1 MNEKT
6 YIYSIARTPIGSFN
20 GSLKSITAPRLGAV
34 VIKSILEKSNISNDE
49 VDEVIMGNVLSTGVG
64 QAPARQASIYAGLSY
79 STNCMTVN
87 KVCGSG
93 LKSIMLADQSIRLGD
108 SKVIIAGG
116 MENMSQAPHYLLNSR
131 LGVTYGD
138 AKFKDSIINDGL
150 YDPYNEILMG
160 GCAEIL
166 NDEEKITR
174 EVQDNFAINS
184 YKRSNLA
191 IKNGFFK
198 NEITPVEVKSKKGS
212 TLVEIDEEPLK
223 FNEKKILGLKP
234 VFKKNGS
241 ITAANASSINDGAA
255 AVLLGSKNINT
266 SLKPIAK
273 IIAHTSF
280 AMEPVYFTK
289 APIFAIQKLI
299 KKSGVMIEDIDLFE
313 INEAFSCVTL
323 AAIEKLKIDEDKVNI
338 YGGAVSLGHPIGA
351 SGARVLVTLLNAL
364 QLNKKRYGIACLCI
378 GGGGEASAMLVE
390 MI

>member
-64 QAPARQASIYAGLSY
+64 QAPARQASVYAGLSY

-198 NEITPVEVKSKKGS
+198 NEIIPVEVKSKKGS

-338 YGGAVSLGHPIGA
+338 HGGAVSLGHPIGA

-378 GGGGEASAMLVE
+378 GGGEASAMLVE

>member
-49 VDEVIMGNVLSTGVG
+49 VDEVIMGNVLSTGLG

-108 SKVIIAGG
+108 SKIIIAGG

-131 LGVTYGD
+131 SGVTYGD

-184 YKRSNLA
+184 YKRSNFA

-198 NEITPVEVKSKKGS
+198 NEITPVEVKSKKGP

-266 SLKPIAK
+266 SFKPIAK

-299 KKSGVMIEDIDLFE
+299 KKSGVVIEDIDLFE

-323 AAIEKLKIDEDKVNI
+323 AAIKKLKIDEDKVNI
-338 YGGAVSLGHPIGA
+338 HGGAVSLGHPIGA

-378 GGGGEASAMLVE
+378 GGGEASAMLVE

>member
-198 NEITPVEVKSKKGS
+198 NEITSVEVKSKKGS

-338 YGGAVSLGHPIGA
+338 HGGAVSLGHPIGA

-378 GGGGEASAMLVE
+378 GGGEASAMLVE

>member
-6 YIYSIARTPIGSFN
+6 YIYGIARTPIGSFN

-108 SKVIIAGG
+108 SKIIIAGG

-131 LGVTYGD
+131 SGITYGD
-138 AKFKDSIINDGL
+138 VKFKDSIINDGL

-184 YKRSNLA
+184 YKRSNSA

-223 FNEKKILGLKP
+223 FNEKKILSLKP

-299 KKSGVMIEDIDLFE
+299 KKSGIVIEDIDLFE

-323 AAIEKLKIDEDKVNI
+323 AAIRELKIDKDKVNVH
-338 YGGAVSLGHPIGA
+338 GGAVSLGHPIGA

-378 GGGGEASAMLVE
+378 GGGEASAMLVE

>member
-198 NEITPVEVKSKKGS
+198 NEIIPVEVKSKKGS
-212 TLVEIDEEPLK
+212 TLVKIDEEPLK

-338 YGGAVSLGHPIGA
+338 HGGAVSLGHPIGA

-378 GGGGEASAMLVE
+378 GGGEASAMLIE

>member
-6 YIYSIARTPIGSFN
+6 YIYSFARTPIGSFN

-198 NEITPVEVKSKKGS
+198 NEITSVEVKSKKGS

-338 YGGAVSLGHPIGA
+338 HGGAVSLGHPIGA

-378 GGGGEASAMLVE
+378 GGGEASAMLVE

>member
-198 NEITPVEVKSKKGS
+198 NEIAPVEVKSKKGS

-255 AVLLGSKNINT
+255 AILLGSKNIDT
-266 SLKPIAK
+266 SLNPIAK

-299 KKSGVMIEDIDLFE
+299 KKSGIVIEDIDLFE

-323 AAIEKLKIDEDKVNI
+323 AAIKELKIDEDKVNI
-338 YGGAVSLGHPIGA
+338 HGGAVSLGHPIGA

-378 GGGGEASAMLVE
+378 GGGEASAMLVE

>member
-108 SKVIIAGG
+108 SRVIIAGG
-116 MENMSQAPHYLLNSR
+116 MENMSRAPHYLLNSR

-198 NEITPVEVKSKKGS
+198 NEIIPVEVKSKKGS

-323 AAIEKLKIDEDKVNI
+323 AAIRKLKIDEDKVNI
-338 YGGAVSLGHPIGA
+338 HGGAVSLGHPIGA

-378 GGGGEASAMLVE
+378 GGGEASAMLVE

>member
-1 MNEKT
+1 MNEET
-6 YIYSIARTPIGSFN
+6 FIYSIGRTPIGSFN

-34 VIKSILEKSNISNDE
+34 VIKSILEKSNISNDD

-131 LGVTYGD
+131 SGVTYGD

-198 NEITPVEVKSKKGS
+198 NEIAPVEVKSKKGS

-255 AVLLGSKNINT
+255 AILLGSKNIDT
-266 SLKPIAK
+266 SLNPIAK

-289 APIFAIQKLI
+289 APIYAIQKLI

-323 AAIEKLKIDEDKVNI
+323 AAIKELKIDEDKVNI
-338 YGGAVSLGHPIGA
+338 HGGAVSLGHPIGA

-364 QLNKKRYGIACLCI
+364 QLNEKRYGIACLCI
-378 GGGGEASAMLVE
+378 GGGEASAMLVE

>member
-116 MENMSQAPHYLLNSR
+116 MENMSRAPHYLLNSR

-198 NEITPVEVKSKKGS
+198 NEIIPVQVKSKKGS

-338 YGGAVSLGHPIGA
+338 HGGAVSLGHPIGA

-378 GGGGEASAMLVE
+378 GGGEASAMLVE

>member
-198 NEITPVEVKSKKGS
+198 NEITSVEVKSKKGS

-299 KKSGVMIEDIDLFE
+299 KKSGIVIEDIDLFE

-323 AAIEKLKIDEDKVNI
+323 AAIRKLKIDEDKVNI
-338 YGGAVSLGHPIGA
+338 HGGAVSLGHPIGA

-378 GGGGEASAMLVE
+378 GGGEASAMLVE

>member
-34 VIKSILEKSNISNDE
+34 VIKSILEKSKMSNDE

-378 GGGGEASAMLVE
+378 GGGEASAMLVE

>member
-20 GSLKSITAPRLGAV
+20 GSLKSITAPMLGAV

-116 MENMSQAPHYLLNSR
+116 MENMSRAPHYLLNSR

-138 AKFKDSIINDGL
+138 AKFKDSVINDGL

-198 NEITPVEVKSKKGS
+198 NEIIPVEVKSKKGS

-323 AAIEKLKIDEDKVNI
+323 AAIKELKIDEDKVNI
-338 YGGAVSLGHPIGA
+338 HGGAVSLGHPIGA

-378 GGGGEASAMLVE
+378 GGGEASAMLVE

>member
-198 NEITPVEVKSKKGS
+198 NEIIPVEVKSKKGS

-323 AAIEKLKIDEDKVNI
+323 AAIRKLKIDEDKVNI
-338 YGGAVSLGHPIGA
+338 HGGAVSLGHPIGA

-378 GGGGEASAMLVE
+378 GGGEASAMLVE

>member
-34 VIKSILEKSNISNDE
+34 VIKSILEKSNISKDE

-116 MENMSQAPHYLLNSR
+116 MENMSRAPHYLLNSR

-198 NEITPVEVKSKKGS
+198 NEIIPVEVKSKKGS

-338 YGGAVSLGHPIGA
+338 HGGAVSLGHPIGA

-378 GGGGEASAMLVE
+378 GGGEASAMLVE

>member
-338 YGGAVSLGHPIGA
+338 HGGAVSLGHPIGA

-378 GGGGEASAMLVE
+378 GGGEASAMLVE

>member
-184 YKRSNLA
+184 YKRSNSA

-223 FNEKKILGLKP
+223 FNEKKILSLKP

-299 KKSGVMIEDIDLFE
+299 KNSGIVIEDIDLFE

-338 YGGAVSLGHPIGA
+338 HGGAVSLGHPIGA

-364 QLNKKRYGIACLCI
+364 QLNKKRYGMACLCI
-378 GGGGEASAMLVE
+378 GGGEASAMLVE

>member
-198 NEITPVEVKSKKGS
+198 NEIIPVEVKSKKGS

-338 YGGAVSLGHPIGA
+338 HGGAVSLGHPIGA

-378 GGGGEASAMLVE
+378 GGGEASAMLVE

>member
-1 MNEKT
+1 MENQKIYYKALASCMQNAYVFFFT
-6 YIYSIARTPIGSFN
+6 LGIYFVYIPWNLERLDLVETDLGLWLFIFGIVNLITNQFTGRIIVPKIGTKNIPSSAVDKIQVLRNYS
-20 GSLKSITAPRLGAV
+20 
-34 VIKSILEKSNISNDE
+34 E
-49 VDEVIMGNVLSTGVG
+49 VG
-64 QAPARQASIYAGLSY
+64 QLS
-79 STNCMTVN
+79 
-87 KVCGSG
+87 
-93 LKSIMLADQSIRLGD
+93 
-108 SKVIIAGG
+108 
-116 MENMSQAPHYLLNSR
+116 
-131 LGVTYGD
+131 GVR
-138 AKFKDSIINDGL
+138 N
-150 YDPYNEILMG
+150 N
-160 GCAEIL
+160 
-166 NDEEKITR
+166 
-174 EVQDNFAINS
+174 QDNFAINS

-198 NEITPVEVKSKKGS
+198 NEIIPVEVKSKKGS

-338 YGGAVSLGHPIGA
+338 HGGAVSLGHPIGA

-378 GGGGEASAMLVE
+378 GGGEASAMLVE

>member
-20 GSLKSITAPRLGAV
+20 GSLKSITAQVRSSCYK
-34 VIKSILEKSNISNDE
+34 IYLEKSNISNDE

-198 NEITPVEVKSKKGS
+198 
-212 TLVEIDEEPLK
+212 
-223 FNEKKILGLKP
+223 
-234 VFKKNGS
+234 
-241 ITAANASSINDGAA
+241 
-255 AVLLGSKNINT
+255 
-266 SLKPIAK
+266 
-273 IIAHTSF
+273 
-280 AMEPVYFTK
+280 
-289 APIFAIQKLI
+289 
-299 KKSGVMIEDIDLFE
+299 
-313 INEAFSCVTL
+313 
-323 AAIEKLKIDEDKVNI
+323 
-338 YGGAVSLGHPIGA
+338 
-351 SGARVLVTLLNAL
+351 
-364 QLNKKRYGIACLCI
+364 
-378 GGGGEASAMLVE
+378 
-390 MI
+390 

>member
-49 VDEVIMGNVLSTGVG
+49 VDEVIMGNVLSTGIG

-198 NEITPVEVKSKKGS
+198 NEIIPVEVKSKKGS

-338 YGGAVSLGHPIGA
+338 HGGAVSLGHPIGA

-378 GGGGEASAMLVE
+378 GGGEASAMLVE

>member
-20 GSLKSITAPRLGAV
+20 GSLKSITAPRLGAF

-166 NDEEKITR
+166 NDEEKINR

-198 NEITPVEVKSKKGS
+198 NEIIPVEVKSKKGF

-223 FNEKKILGLKP
+223 FNEKKILDLKP

-266 SLKPIAK
+266 SIEPIAK

-299 KKSGVMIEDIDLFE
+299 KKSGIVIEDIDLFE

-323 AAIEKLKIDEDKVNI
+323 AAIRKLKIDEDKVNI
-338 YGGAVSLGHPIGA
+338 HGGAVSLGHPIGA

-378 GGGGEASAMLVE
+378 GGGEASAMLVE

>member
-20 GSLKSITAPRLGAV
+20 GSLKSITAPMLGAV

-138 AKFKDSIINDGL
+138 AKFKDSVINDGL

-198 NEITPVEVKSKKGS
+198 NEIIPVEVKSKKGS

-338 YGGAVSLGHPIGA
+338 HGGAVSLGHPIGA

-378 GGGGEASAMLVE
+378 GGGEASAMLVE

>member
-6 YIYSIARTPIGSFN
+6 YIYGIARTPIGSFN

-108 SKVIIAGG
+108 SKIIIAGG

-131 LGVTYGD
+131 SGITYGD
-138 AKFKDSIINDGL
+138 VKFKDSIINDGL

-184 YKRSNLA
+184 YKRSNSA

-223 FNEKKILGLKP
+223 FNEKKILSLKP

-299 KKSGVMIEDIDLFE
+299 KKSGIVIEDIDLFE

-323 AAIEKLKIDEDKVNI
+323 AAIRKLKIDEDKVNVH
-338 YGGAVSLGHPIGA
+338 GGAVSLGHPIGA

-378 GGGGEASAMLVE
+378 GGGEASAMLVE

>member
-116 MENMSQAPHYLLNSR
+116 MENMSRAPHYLLNSR

-138 AKFKDSIINDGL
+138 AKFKDSVINDGL

-198 NEITPVEVKSKKGS
+198 NEIIPVEVKSKKGS

-338 YGGAVSLGHPIGA
+338 HGGAVSLGHPIGA

-378 GGGGEASAMLVE
+378 GGGEASAMLVE

>member
-116 MENMSQAPHYLLNSR
+116 MENMSRAPHYLLNSR

-198 NEITPVEVKSKKGS
+198 NEIIPVEVKSKKGS

-255 AVLLGSKNINT
+255 VVLLGSKNINT

-338 YGGAVSLGHPIGA
+338 HGGAVSLGHPIGA

-378 GGGGEASAMLVE
+378 GGGEASAMLVE

>member
-198 NEITPVEVKSKKGS
+198 NEIIPVEVKSKKGS

-280 AMEPVYFTK
+280 AMEPMYFTK

-338 YGGAVSLGHPIGA
+338 HGGAVSLGHPIGA

-378 GGGGEASAMLVE
+378 GGGEASAMLVE

>member
-1 MNEKT
+1 MNEET
-6 YIYSIARTPIGSFN
+6 FIYSIARTPIGSFN

-34 VIKSILEKSNISNDE
+34 VIKSILEKSNISNDD

-79 STNCMTVN
+79 STNCLTVN

-198 NEITPVEVKSKKGS
+198 NEIAPVEVKSKKGS

-255 AVLLGSKNINT
+255 AILLGSKNIDT
-266 SLKPIAK
+266 SLNPIAK

-323 AAIEKLKIDEDKVNI
+323 AAIKKLKIDEDKVNI
-338 YGGAVSLGHPIGA
+338 HGGAVSLGHPIGA

-364 QLNKKRYGIACLCI
+364 QLNEKRYGIACLCI
-378 GGGGEASAMLVE
+378 GGGEASAMLVE

>member
-198 NEITPVEVKSKKGS
+198 NEIAPVEVKSKKGS

-255 AVLLGSKNINT
+255 AILLGSKNIDT
-266 SLKPIAK
+266 SLNPIAK

-299 KKSGVMIEDIDLFE
+299 KKSGIVIEDIDLFE

-323 AAIEKLKIDEDKVNI
+323 AAIKELKIDEDKVNI
-338 YGGAVSLGHPIGA
+338 HGGAVSLGHPIGA

-364 QLNKKRYGIACLCI
+364 QLNEKRYGIACLCI
-378 GGGGEASAMLVE
+378 GGGEASAMLVE

>member
-1 MNEKT
+1 MMKKNT
-6 YIYSIARTPIGSFN
+6 
-20 GSLKSITAPRLGAV
+20 
-34 VIKSILEKSNISNDE
+34 
-49 VDEVIMGNVLSTGVG
+49 
-64 QAPARQASIYAGLSY
+64 
-79 STNCMTVN
+79 
-87 KVCGSG
+87 
-93 LKSIMLADQSIRLGD
+93 
-108 SKVIIAGG
+108 
-116 MENMSQAPHYLLNSR
+116 
-131 LGVTYGD
+131 
-138 AKFKDSIINDGL
+138 
-150 YDPYNEILMG
+150 
-160 GCAEIL
+160 
-166 NDEEKITR
+166 TR

-234 VFKKNGS
+234 VFKKMVQLPQPMLVQLMM
-241 ITAANASSINDGAA
+241 
-255 AVLLGSKNINT
+255 VLRRYFLVPKILIL

-378 GGGGEASAMLVE
+378 GGGEASAMLVE

>member
-131 LGVTYGD
+131 SGVTYGD

-198 NEITPVEVKSKKGS
+198 NEIMPVEVKSKKGS

-338 YGGAVSLGHPIGA
+338 HGGAVSLGHPIGA

-378 GGGGEASAMLVE
+378 GGGEASAMLVE

>member
-198 NEITPVEVKSKKGS
+198 NEIIPVEVKSKKGS

-323 AAIEKLKIDEDKVNI
+323 AAIEKLKIDEGKVNI
-338 YGGAVSLGHPIGA
+338 HGGAVSLGHPIGA
-351 SGARVLVTLLNAL
+351 SGARVLVTLLKAL

-378 GGGGEASAMLVE
+378 GGGEASAMLVE

>member
-116 MENMSQAPHYLLNSR
+116 MENMSRAPHYLLNSR

-198 NEITPVEVKSKKGS
+198 NEIIPVEVKSKKGS

-338 YGGAVSLGHPIGA
+338 HGGAVSLGHPIGA

-378 GGGGEASAMLVE
+378 GGGEASAMLVE

>member
-1 MNEKT
+1 M
-6 YIYSIARTPIGSFN
+6 
-20 GSLKSITAPRLGAV
+20 
-34 VIKSILEKSNISNDE
+34 
-49 VDEVIMGNVLSTGVG
+49 
-64 QAPARQASIYAGLSY
+64 
-79 STNCMTVN
+79 
-87 KVCGSG
+87 
-93 LKSIMLADQSIRLGD
+93 
-108 SKVIIAGG
+108 
-116 MENMSQAPHYLLNSR
+116 
-131 LGVTYGD
+131 
-138 AKFKDSIINDGL
+138 

-198 NEITPVEVKSKKGS
+198 NEIIPVEVKSKKGS

-338 YGGAVSLGHPIGA
+338 HGGAVSLGHPIGA

-378 GGGGEASAMLVE
+378 GGGEASAMLVE

>member
-378 GGGGEASAMLVE
+378 GGGEASAMLVE

>member
-20 GSLKSITAPRLGAV
+20 GSLKSITAPMLGAV

-116 MENMSQAPHYLLNSR
+116 MENMSRAPHYLLNSR

-138 AKFKDSIINDGL
+138 AKFKDSVINDGL

-198 NEITPVEVKSKKGS
+198 NEIIPVEVKSKKGS

-338 YGGAVSLGHPIGA
+338 HGGAVSLGHPIGA

-378 GGGGEASAMLVE
+378 GGGEASAMLVE

>member
-116 MENMSQAPHYLLNSR
+116 MENMSRAPHYLLNSR

-198 NEITPVEVKSKKGS
+198 NEIIPVEVKSKKGS

-323 AAIEKLKIDEDKVNI
+323 AAIKELKIDEDKVNI
-338 YGGAVSLGHPIGA
+338 HGGAVSLGHPIGA

-378 GGGGEASAMLVE
+378 GGGEASAMLVE